1 MKIFAVVTLS
11 LSAALTLTA
20 GSNVYIQQNLVS
32 NVAGQAA
39 VTDPNLVD
47 PWGMSF
53 SATSPI
59 WVSDHLAGVSTVY
72 SGSAGAP
79 TTTVVT
85 ILSGTASATGA
96 LGRPTGQVQNSTTA
110 FLLANGKAASFIF
123 ATEDGTIAA
132 WNTGSVAQIMVDNS
146 VAGAVYKGLA
156 LNPSAT
162 APLIYGANF
171 HTGKIDVFNG
181 TFSPTTVSGGFTD
194 ANIPSGFAPFNIW
207 PVNGKLYVMY
217 AKQDANQYLDVAGPG
232 NGYVDVFDLNGNLLT
247 RLVSGGALNSPWG
260 VAQAPANW
268 GAFGGAILV
277 GNFGDGTINVFD
289 PASGN
294 QLGTLQNAS
303 GTPISVTGLWAILFG
318 NGGRGGDPNALY
330 FTAGVPSGSSVKR
343 GMLGSIAPPAAISAI
358 YNTAGGETTA
368 IAPGEIVAIDGFGVG
383 PAPIATA
390 TLPATG
396 ALATAVSGVSA
407 TFNNVAAPVLYTS
420 ATQTAVIVP
429 YEVAG
434 SQTASVVLKS
444 GTQTTAAFSIPVAA
458 SMPGLFTANFSGGGG
473 AVALNQDGTINS
485 ATNPATRGT
494 VVVLFATGE
503 GQTNPAG
510 VDGLVATTDVLREPV
525 LAVSVTIGG
534 QTAQVLYAGGAPG
547 NVAGVMEVEVV
558 APTGAAPGADA
569 VVLTVGTA
577 SSQSNVTVY
586 LK

>member
-1 MKIFAVVTLS
+1 
-11 LSAALTLTA
+11 
-20 GSNVYIQQNLVS
+20 
-32 NVAGQAA
+32 
-39 VTDPNLVD
+39 
-47 PWGMSF
+47 
-53 SATSPI
+53 
-59 WVSDHLAGVSTVY
+59 
-72 SGSAGAP
+72 
-79 TTTVVT
+79 
-85 ILSGTASATGA
+85 
-96 LGRPTGQVQNSTTA
+96 
-110 FLLANGKAASFIF
+110 
-123 ATEDGTIAA
+123 
-132 WNTGSVAQIMVDNS
+132 VDNS

-156 LNPSAT
+156 LNSSAS
-162 APLIYGANF
+162 PLIYAANF

-194 ANIPSGFAPFNIW
+194 ANIPSGFTPFNIW

-232 NGYVDVFDLNGNLLT
+232 NGYVDVFDLNGNLQT

-260 VAQAPANW
+260 IAQAPANW

-277 GNFGDGTINVFD
+277 GNFGDGTINAFD
-289 PASGN
+289 PVSGN

-303 GTPISVTGLWAILFG
+303 GTSISITGLWAILFG

-330 FTAGVPSGSSVKR
+330 FTAGVPSGSSIKR

-358 YNTAGGETTA
+358 YNTAGGQTTA

-390 TLPATG
+390 TLPLTG
-396 ALATAVSGVSA
+396 TLATAVSGVSA

-458 SMPGLFTANFSGGGG
+458 SMPGLFTANFSGSGG

-525 LAVSVTIGG
+525 LPVSVTIGG

-577 SSQSNVTVY
+577 SSQSNVTVS